1 MTTRDVLEK
10 IMRGKKSAK
19 KAFEDFCEQE
29 HVNGIIVLTAHRSVI
44 LLKDEFANKFITGG
58 SKGNGIVLTTGNM
71 QFYKGYEGIE
81 DSIAA
86 GLFIIHNKYDMMIQ
100 LGGTVSYNGDAQY
113 SILESSLNIKRAIE
127 NKKECRE
134 KYESLEERIEIL
146 EQKPM
151 KLVDKFAMAII
162 GALGVG
168 VGGWILLRIGVQT
181 K

>member
-29 HVNGIIVLTAHRSVI
+29 HVNGIIVITAHRSVI
-44 LLKDEFANKFITGG
+44 LLKDEFANKFTKGG

-86 GLFIIHNKYDMMIQ
+86 GLFIIHNRYDMMIQ

-113 SILESSLNIKRAIE
+113 SIVESSLNIKRAIE
-127 NKKECRE
+127 NKKATTPS
-134 KYESLEERIEIL
+134 KVEIVNT
-146 EQKPM
+146 
-151 KLVDKFAMAII
+151 VDNPVNVSIADEDEDVDTDFDEDEDYFSDEDDDD
-162 GALGVG
+162 
-168 VGGWILLRIGVQT
+168 
-181 K
+181 